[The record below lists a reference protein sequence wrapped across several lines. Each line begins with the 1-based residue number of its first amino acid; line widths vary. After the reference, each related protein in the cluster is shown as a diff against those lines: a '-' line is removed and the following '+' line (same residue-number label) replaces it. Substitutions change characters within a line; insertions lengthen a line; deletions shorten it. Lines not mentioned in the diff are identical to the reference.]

1 MNQASGKRAFRPG
14 HRAAGAPRARSRLVL
29 MLAAGLA
36 SGTVFSTCQTR
47 IRDAVVVGAK
57 DVLFGTL
64 LDPTVIVGFF
74 IDTSASDATSDLSP

>member
-1 MNQASGKRAFRPG
+1 
-14 HRAAGAPRARSRLVL
+14 

-64 LDPTVIVGFF
+64 LDPATIVGFF
-74 IDTSASDATSDLSP
+74 VDTSAADAASDPAP